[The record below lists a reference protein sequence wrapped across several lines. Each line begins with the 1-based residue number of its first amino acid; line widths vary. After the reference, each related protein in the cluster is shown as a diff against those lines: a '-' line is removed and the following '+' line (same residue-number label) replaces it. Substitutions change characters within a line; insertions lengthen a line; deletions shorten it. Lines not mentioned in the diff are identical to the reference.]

1 MKRLCRNAVIGLF
14 LSVITFFSNPAYSQ
28 ERRVEGNLILEDI
41 PEIPLEITERI
52 RQYQN
57 TRSASFADWLPGDGG
72 IMISTR
78 FANTAQLHMVD
89 FPMAA
94 RTQITFFDEPVTNA
108 TFSPAPGYNG
118 FLFTRDIGGNEFSQI
133 FWYDLD
139 SRQDQMLSDGESVN
153 FGISW
158 SNRGD
163 RFVFTST
170 RRNKR
175 DFDLYVSELSSP
187 ERADLI
193 MDRGMGYWMA
203 TDWSPDDT
211 RIIAVQYLAATSTNS
226 YILDMQS
233 GEMKQIYDTGQEPVF
248 FSAVAWNRGG
258 DGLYVISDRD
268 REFRTLGKYDIASGE
283 LTFITHNI
291 PWDVEGFSINTKRT
305 RAAFTV
311 NDNGITRLY
320 LLDTSDDSYEVVDG
334 LPDGQISGVRF
345 HPDRDEL
352 AMVINSTRTPG
363 DVYSLV
369 VESGEL
375 KRWTASEVGGLDTGN
390 FPEPELIFYETFDS
404 VNGSPRQIPAFVYKP
419 QNAEGPMPVVINIH
433 GGPEAQHRPFFSSFN
448 AFLSQE
454 LGITV
459 IGPNVRGSSGYGKTY
474 LDLDNWYLRENSVM
488 DIGSLIDWI
497 AAQSEFDADR
507 IAVMGGS
514 YGGYM
519 VLASMMHFDDRI
531 ACGVNIVGISNFVT
545 FLENTEEYR
554 RDLRRVEYGD
564 ERDPEM
570 REFLLSISPA
580 NHAEKITKP
589 LFVIQGANDPR
600 VPASESEQMVAAIRE
615 NQGHVWYMLA
625 LDEGHGF
632 RRKENSDRMTEAIA
646 LFFERYLLEK

>member
-1 MKRLCRNAVIGLF
+1 MKNSHGKAVLGF
-14 LSVITFFSNPAYSQ
+14 LVSVITFLNPALSQ
-28 ERRVEGNLILEDI
+28 ERRVEGNLVLEDI
-41 PEIPLEITERI
+41 PEIPLDITERI
-52 RQYQN
+52 KQYQN
-57 TRSASFADWLPGDGG
+57 TRSASFADWLPDDGG
-72 IMISTR
+72 ILISTR
-78 FANTAQLHMVD
+78 FANTAQLHTVA

-94 RTQITFFDEPVTNA
+94 RAQITFFDEPVTNA
-108 TFSPAPGYNG
+108 TFSRSPGYNG
-118 FLFTRDIGGNEFSQI
+118 FLFTRDAGGDEFSQI
-133 FWYDLD
+133 FWYDMD

-158 SNRGD
+158 SNKGD

-175 DFDLYVSELSSP
+175 DFDLYVSEMSSP
-187 ERADLI
+187 ERAELI

-211 RIIAVQYLAATSTNS
+211 KIIAVQYLAATSTNS
-226 YILDMQS
+226 YIIDIQS
-233 GEMKQIYDTGQEPVF
+233 GEMEQIYDIGQAPVF
-248 FSAVAWNRGG
+248 FSAIAWNSDG
-258 DGLYVISDRD
+258 DKLYVISDGG
-268 REFRTLGKYDIASGE
+268 REFRTLGKYDIATGE
-283 LTFITHNI
+283 FTYITHDI
-291 PWDVEGFSINTKRT
+291 PWDVEGFTINNQRT

-311 NDNGITRLY
+311 NDNGVTKLY
-320 LLDTSDDSYEVVDG
+320 LLDTADDSYEMVAD
-334 LPDGQISGVRF
+334 LPDGQIYGVKF

-352 AMVINSTRTPG
+352 AMVINSPRTPG
-363 DVYSLV
+363 DVYSLDL
-369 VESGEL
+369 ESEKL

-404 VNGSPRQIPAFVYKP
+404 VNGNPRQIPAFVYKP
-419 QNAEGPMPVVINIH
+419 RDAEGPVPVVINIH

-448 AFLSQE
+448 AFLVQE
-454 LGITV
+454 LGIAV

-497 AAQSEFDADR
+497 AGQPEFDADR
-507 IAVMGGS
+507 IAVYGGS

-519 VLASMMHFDDRI
+519 VLASMMHFNDRI

-615 NQGHVWYMLA
+615 NQGDVWYMLA

-632 RRKENSDRMTEAIA
+632 RKKENSDRMTEAIA
-646 LFFERYLLEK
+646 LFLKMNLLGN